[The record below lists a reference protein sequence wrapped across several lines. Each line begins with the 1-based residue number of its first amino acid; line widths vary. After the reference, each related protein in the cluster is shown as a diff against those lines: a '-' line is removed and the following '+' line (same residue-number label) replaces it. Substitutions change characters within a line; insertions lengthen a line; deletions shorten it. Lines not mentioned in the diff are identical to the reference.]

1 MTRTY
6 GQIVRGDG
14 VWGVR
19 AEPHVLIKLKRLFPR
34 VAQHRSGAVILKDT
48 IEVARDL
55 EWFTTR
61 YPLRMDEVTAAYLC
75 GQAEQHRATEQAVLD
90 ILAGQQSFTRFRE
103 PARPPRTYQVQAAD
117 IVLATGRLLL
127 ADDIGL
133 GKTFSALL
141 VLRDPAAL
149 PALVVAPTHLPWQW
163 LDELSKSLPWLHGH
177 VITKGTPY
185 NPATQRGS
193 GGRTPDVWI
202 MSYSKLAGWADHLAG
217 LMNTVIFDEV
227 QELRRGGDSAK
238 GQAAYRVADKAAYR
252 IGLSVGP
259 DSVVELTGG
268 PFGAGWVGRIAD
280 ATALVAKLV
289 PAERE
294 GDHEVFRVGVLGV
307 RSRGWM
313 PSGFTWKPVR
323 SFIQHP
329 CTSDVTRIR
338 SGSGFLSLT
347 GDHAV
352 YRVAEG
358 NLALT
363 RAGALRVGDRLA
375 GDNGRGWDTVA
386 PEIPV
391 DVIQVA
397 GTLSNAQVVVDLGST
412 SREALGVTA
421 WQWQNFHREGKYGT
435 RLPVDLYRRHAGS
448 LPSPSAVYL
457 SAGRGG
463 RRMTPRL
470 LLSEWAYMLGFY
482 LGDGWV
488 SEGRICFAV
497 ETARAPGFADRIRQ
511 LPGVQVDPTVRPMPG
526 ASVEVRFGH
535 PIVAEL
541 LRRELGGAKC
551 YEKAV
556 PGEWIVSWP
565 EHARRELLQGLL
577 DSDGHIS
584 ARNERRYYTTTSATL
599 ADSML
604 SLLRSL
610 GITGSVSVT
619 QPGPGGVVAGRRIT
633 GQRSRYTVNWSAHS
647 EAADNTGWRGTRTRF
662 GWTRGLLHEAAV
674 RDVAGTDTPPAI
686 VYDLEMDGHPS
697 FVANGLLVH
706 NSATPV
712 FNYGGEIHNIMGA
725 LAPDALGTRDEFL
738 REWGSGQYGMARH
751 AAVKDPAALGT
762 YLRDQGLL
770 LRRTRKDLHMEIT
783 EPIQVEQ
790 RVDTDHATIE
800 QVAADIADTARIL
813 LGETAT
819 NTERWQAAGEVDWRM
834 RQATGV
840 AKAPYVA
847 EFVKLLLESEQR
859 VVVFGWHRDVYD
871 IWLEKLRAFHPVLY
885 TGSESPQQKAR
896 NAQMFMGGQSR
907 VLLMSLRS
915 GSGLDGLQK
924 WASIAVFGELDW
936 SPEMHK
942 QATGR
947 LHRDGQDSTVVAYY
961 MVSDDGTDPLMS
973 EVLGIKKQQAE
984 PIRDPSL
991 PLFTSL
997 MPGTD
1002 RARRLAAEVLSRVQ
1016 RRAR

>member
-61 YPLRMDEVTAAYLC
+61 YPLRMDEVTATYLC

-90 ILAGQQSFTRFRE
+90 ILAGQQSFTGFRE

-117 IVLATGRLLL
+117 IVLTTGHLLL

-133 GKTFSALL
+133 GKTYSALL
-141 VLRDPAAL
+141 VLREPAAL

-252 IGLSVGP
+252 IGLS
-259 DSVVELTGG
+259 
-268 PFGAGWVGRIAD
+268 
-280 ATALVAKLV
+280 
-289 PAERE
+289 
-294 GDHEVFRVGVLGV
+294 
-307 RSRGWM
+307 
-313 PSGFTWKPVR
+313 
-323 SFIQHP
+323 
-329 CTSDVTRIR
+329 
-338 SGSGFLSLT
+338 
-347 GDHAV
+347 
-352 YRVAEG
+352 
-358 NLALT
+358 
-363 RAGALRVGDRLA
+363 
-375 GDNGRGWDTVA
+375 
-386 PEIPV
+386 
-391 DVIQVA
+391 
-397 GTLSNAQVVVDLGST
+397 
-412 SREALGVTA
+412 
-421 WQWQNFHREGKYGT
+421 
-435 RLPVDLYRRHAGS
+435 
-448 LPSPSAVYL
+448 
-457 SAGRGG
+457 
-463 RRMTPRL
+463 
-470 LLSEWAYMLGFY
+470 
-482 LGDGWV
+482 
-488 SEGRICFAV
+488 
-497 ETARAPGFADRIRQ
+497 
-511 LPGVQVDPTVRPMPG
+511 
-526 ASVEVRFGH
+526 
-535 PIVAEL
+535 
-541 LRRELGGAKC
+541 
-551 YEKAV
+551 
-556 PGEWIVSWP
+556 
-565 EHARRELLQGLL
+565 
-577 DSDGHIS
+577 
-584 ARNERRYYTTTSATL
+584 
-599 ADSML
+599 
-604 SLLRSL
+604 
-610 GITGSVSVT
+610 
-619 QPGPGGVVAGRRIT
+619 
-633 GQRSRYTVNWSAHS
+633 
-647 EAADNTGWRGTRTRF
+647 
-662 GWTRGLLHEAAV
+662 
-674 RDVAGTDTPPAI
+674 
-686 VYDLEMDGHPS
+686 
-697 FVANGLLVH
+697 
-706 NSATPV
+706 ATPV

-725 LAPDALGTRDEFL
+725 LAPDALGTREEFL
-738 REWGSGQYGMARH
+738 REWGSGEYGMARH
-751 AAVKDPAALGT
+751 AAVKNPAALGT

-859 VVVFGWHRDVYD
+859 VVVFGWHRDAYE

-896 NAQMFMGGQSR
+896 NAQMFMGGHSR

-924 WASIAVFGELDW
+924 WASVAVFGELDW

-942 QATGR
+942 QAIGR